1 MAMIIQGGTGNG
13 YSAKVNQDNMLL
25 VRSVQESIEHHMNH
39 DHKRMYMISFNQS
52 LTAANDCMFF
62 LQNTDE
68 DRDLIVEGFCMG
80 FENGTADLNVYFKTG
95 DTGTPNSGSAVTPR
109 AMNTE
114 SQYAADVTCEK
125 GADLDN
131 AGAALSGGTE
141 FFRILPAPN
150 ATDFGQTN
158 FNFPADLILAPNGSL
173 SIWSDDSAAT
183 FFFNIAIWFQDRA

>member
-13 YSAKVNQDNMLL
+13 YSAKVNKDNMLS
-25 VRSVQESIEHHMNH
+25 VRSVQESIEHHINH
-39 DHKRMYMISFNQS
+39 EHKRAYNITFNQS
-52 LTAANDCMFF
+52 LTAANDCMLF

-68 DRDLIVEGFCMG
+68 DRDLVVEGFDMA

-109 AMNTE
+109 AWNTE

-141 FFRILPAPN
+141 IYRICPAPG
-150 ATDFGQTN
+150 ATDGSQTYY
-158 FNFPADLILAPNGSL
+158 NFPADLVLAPNGSL
-173 SIWSDDSAAT
+173 SIWSDDAAAT
-183 FFFNIAIWFQDRA
+183 FFFNITIWFHDRD